1 MPIIIKE
8 LNEYATRI
16 KNGEIGIISCDT
28 ILGLISIG
36 SIKNHH
42 RLATIKKRSPK
53 KPFLWI
59 ISNKS
64 QLNKLAQTPLSP
76 TQKKQLQ
83 QLWPGPTTVIL
94 PKNPK
99 VPNQLTGGKNTIA
112 IRYTDFIPL
121 QWLIEAIKAPILSTS
136 INYTDQS
143 ESLDI
148 KSIPKKIVNLVDFIW
163 TPCQPHYKKASKII
177 DMTKNKK
184 TIIRS

>member
-42 RLATIKKRSPK
+42 RLATIKKRSPN

-64 QLNKLAQTPLSP
+64 QLNKLAQSPLSP

-94 PKNPK
+94 PKNPT
-99 VPNQLTGGKNTIA
+99 VPN
-112 IRYTDFIPL
+112 
-121 QWLIEAIKAPILSTS
+121 
-136 INYTDQS
+136 
-143 ESLDI
+143 
-148 KSIPKKIVNLVDFIW
+148 
-163 TPCQPHYKKASKII
+163 
-177 DMTKNKK
+177 
-184 TIIRS
+184 